1 MTGIRG
7 SGASRTGL
15 ARCGYT
21 RLGWAPYSPAY
32 RAAIKAV
39 AEIIAGHWSERAP
52 AHCGIA
58 RCGLSRLGHRGS
70 TQVWAGQIPQVC
82 TADVTVALT
91 ERPGG
96 PADPRQEYADAYD
109 NPAYTLHIIGE
120 DLPRL
125 DEVAHMI
132 REGADRTAHISTE
145 YGTVNTLQVGPP
157 SRTLRTSRPRYDIQ
171 MAVNAEFIRE
181 DTQEA

>member
-1 MTGIRG
+1 MIGIRG

-21 RLGWAPYSPAY
+21 RLGWSPPIPIAVS
-32 RAAIKAV
+32 AIRAV
-39 AEIIAGHWSERAP
+39 AEIIAGHWTERAP

-58 RCGLSRLGHRGS
+58 RCGLSTLGHRGS

-82 TADVTVALT
+82 TAEVTVALT
-91 ERPGG
+91 ELPGG

-109 NPAYTLHIIGE
+109 NPSYTLHIVGE

-132 REGADRTAHISTE
+132 RAGADRTAHIATDH
-145 YGTVNTLQVGPP
+145 GTVNTLQVGPP
-157 SRTLRTSRPRYDIQ
+157 RRTVRTARPRYDVQ
-171 MAVNAEFIRE
+171 MTINAEFIRE